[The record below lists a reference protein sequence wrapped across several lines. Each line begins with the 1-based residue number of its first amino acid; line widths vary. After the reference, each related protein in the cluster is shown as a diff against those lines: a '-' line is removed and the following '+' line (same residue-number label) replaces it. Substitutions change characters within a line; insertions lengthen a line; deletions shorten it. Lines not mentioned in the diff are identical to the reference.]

1 MDKILYYNALFLIYR
16 DLLTSNEQEV
26 FSLYYEENYSM
37 GEISEVK
44 KISRSA
50 VGKYIRVVEQKLDN
64 YEKILKIN
72 EKKNTLIKLIS
83 LNDIKEIKDGIQ
95 SILD

>member
-1 MDKILYYNALFLIYR
+1 MKKIIL
-16 DLLTSNEQEV
+16 
-26 FSLYYEENYSM
+26 
-37 GEISEVK
+37 SEVK

-72 EKKNTLIKLIS
+72 EKKNALIKLIS
-83 LNDIKEIKDGIQ
+83 LDDIKDIKDGIQ

>member
-72 EKKNTLIKLIS
+72 EKKNALIKLIS
-83 LNDIKEIKDGIQ
+83 LNDIKDIKDGIQ

>member
-72 EKKNTLIKLIS
+72 EKKNAFIKLIS

>member
-72 EKKNTLIKLIS
+72 EKKNALIKLIS

>member
-1 MDKILYYNALFLIYR
+1 MDKILYYNALLLIYR

-72 EKKNTLIKLIS
+72 EKKNALIKLIS
-83 LNDIKEIKDGIQ
+83 LNDIKDIKDGIQ